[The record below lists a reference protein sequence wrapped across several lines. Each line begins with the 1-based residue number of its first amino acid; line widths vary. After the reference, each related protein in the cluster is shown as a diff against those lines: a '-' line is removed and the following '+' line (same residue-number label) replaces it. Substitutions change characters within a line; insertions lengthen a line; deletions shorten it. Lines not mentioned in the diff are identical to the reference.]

1 MSAKAG
7 DTRRQCY
14 FLWGGVAGAHLQ
26 LPRPPNRRITTTE
39 ALSYVALG
47 QQDMLSRLRPMIQKS
62 SICREEGR
70 ICRANDGKE
79 DCDRHQLQKAP
90 KIAAAR
96 GPPAWRQP
104 RGHAP
109 NERGHARTESR
120 NPAARLS
127 SRRPP
132 LYLHHN
138 SEKNISEPVS
148 LIELVR
154 VAPESLS
161 VGLSNPPWA

>member
-14 FLWGGVAGAHLQ
+14 LLWWGVAGAHLQ

-96 GPPAWRQP
+96 GLRHGA
-104 RGHAP
+104 
-109 NERGHARTESR
+109 SR
-120 NPAARLS
+120 EGTPQMKEGTPELKVEIQ
-127 SRRPP
+127 RR
-132 LYLHHN
+132 
-138 SEKNISEPVS
+138 
-148 LIELVR
+148 
-154 VAPESLS
+154 A
-161 VGLSNPPWA
+161 